1 MELEAWAGEGQWRS
15 LGPLMGIE
23 TAIGCKHTSTCVHMQ
38 QRQIQLFTS
47 EMDAGFFFVCQTQTI
62 AVNRAQGPKGPFS
75 GGFAPRPPFG
85 RPSASIWTHF
95 GSIWTLKF
103 IGAHL
108 GPFWNL
114 DFLDPT

>member
-85 RPSASIWTHF
+85 RPSASIWTPMGPIWTMMEPKIHWSPY
-95 GSIWTLKF
+95 GSI
-103 IGAHL
+103 
-108 GPFWNL
+108 
-114 DFLDPT
+114 